1 MSPPEH
7 GLVLWCNEKSQ
18 VGAGPHAAR
27 VAAKEGA
34 CHHDAGLQALW
45 HDHAVCHA
53 QRAGR
58 ASHRLAPAAPHLH
71 RVAEVPA
78 PDRSRN
84 AGGLTLHLIA
94 DHYATHKH
102 LAVQAWLA
110 KPPRLNMYFTP
121 PSASW
126 LNMVERSFRD
136 IITERR
142 CRGVPELVAPSM
154 SSSPITT
161 PTPTVHLD
169 QEPTRHPT
177 EGHSPE

>member
-34 CHHDAGLQALW
+34 CHHDARLQALW

-84 AGGLTLHLIA
+84 AGGRTLHLIA

-102 LAVQAWLA
+102 LAVRAWLA

-121 PSASW
+121 PPRRGWIWLSALSAISLLSGAAAACPNW
-126 LNMVERSFRD
+126 S
-136 IITERR
+136 
-142 CRGVPELVAPSM
+142 
-154 SSSPITT
+154 
-161 PTPTVHLD
+161 
-169 QEPTRHPT
+169 RHR
-177 EGHSPE
+177 